1 MTVSADWKKSLLVG
15 APDAGIARNVL
26 IAVQLLFERDIELLV
41 RDLHER
47 TITGHLADH
56 LRPQFAGWHIDCE
69 YNWDDHEIKKANGL
83 IVVPDIIVHHRGTP
97 ENLLVIEVKKSNTR
111 EDDEQDIQK
120 LRAYRDSDLRY
131 QYALFLKVVIGKE
144 APGIMRSQWI

>member
-1 MTVSADWKKSLLVG
+1 VIGHIASRHQLKNVELARQMQAVEVS
-15 APDAGIARNVL
+15 
-26 IAVQLLFERDIELLV
+26 
-41 RDLHER
+41 
-47 TITGHLADH
+47 LAK
-56 LRPQFAGWHIDCE
+56 LRAKF
-69 YNWDDHEIKKANGL
+69 DDHEIKKANGL